1 MAIEIAIVALAVVAL
16 ASALLAGSGCKRSSN
31 SLKSARV
38 QTAAA
43 TGTPHL
49 NMEVLMGE
57 LATVDTT
64 APASAASSDTAADAG
79 DTTAAGTDGA
89 AGADG
94 PAGTEGPAGAAGA
107 AGPDGAEG
115 PAGPAGP
122 KGSTGATGSVGATGP
137 AGIGLTPVSGGGYK
151 LMSPDGH
158 SYSIQVTDDG
168 IVLRGPHDTSQTWTD
183 QVRFQSLVP

>member
-94 PAGTEGPAGAAGA
+94 PAGTEGLAGPAGA

-122 KGSTGATGSVGATGP
+122 KGSTGATGP